1 MNDDAVKQAAYVQA
15 MTTCALLEGLG
26 KLLDQYVHH
35 TTNTLSNQH
44 EREMRE
50 VIDRYGIHHN
60 AVMGALY
67 NR

>member
-1 MNDDAVKQAAYVQA
+1 MDEDAMKQVAYVQA
-15 MTTCALLEGLG
+15 MTACALLEGLG

-35 TTNTLSNQH
+35 TTHTLSNQH

-50 VIDRYGIHHN
+50 VIERYGIHHN
-60 AVMGALY
+60 AVIGYLH